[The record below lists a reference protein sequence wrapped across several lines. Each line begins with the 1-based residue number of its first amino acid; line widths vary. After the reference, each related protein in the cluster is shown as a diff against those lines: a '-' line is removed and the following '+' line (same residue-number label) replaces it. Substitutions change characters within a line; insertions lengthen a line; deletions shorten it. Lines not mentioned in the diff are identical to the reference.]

1 MQAII
6 FGSFIGNTL
15 LYCFI
20 KLNKKLQTYPMK
32 IFMCIAFFDACYF
45 WAFFMDRYKCDLGL
59 NKILAMTLFYREDE
73 EAIY

>member
-1 MQAII
+1 
-6 FGSFIGNTL
+6 
-15 LYCFI
+15 
-20 KLNKKLQTYPMK
+20 MK